1 MDQNDY
7 YGGNWTAFNFNSLR
21 EWAEKFKT
29 NERTESQN
37 GQTCSCYSNVTYTVH
52 SPSPADVSINS
63 TSENKE
69 PKTSI
74 GPTIAESNIEVDLR
88 QLSRKFALELSPKLL
103 FCRGS
108 LVDLLMSSRVGKY
121 LECKLLESVF
131 VDFGNGDIE
140 KVPTSKE
147 DVFSNKKL
155 SLVEKRKLMKFFTSA
170 MKDSETELGDTNS
183 MTFSQLLDQYGMTG
197 KYRSIFVNGV
207 AMLPIKEP
215 TNYSAQE
222 GLRLSKKYLSSL
234 GRFGNSPLLCPLY
247 GGGCELAQ
255 SFCRVSAVYGGI
267 CMLNQQ
273 ITALS
278 RDPQTE
284 NWVLKTEDGEI
295 VNSKNL
301 VMSLDYSQ
309 SLPTPLQPQTISTR
323 YVSRAIIITDKSL
336 YEDCSVTVTIIPPND
351 SVTYATR
358 VIQMSEGVGV
368 VPSGYYVLCFS
379 VNSDDG
385 KDPKADLFEAV
396 TSLVDTTDARNVT
409 AQNVDDLSNPTS
421 SSNKPQALFSL
432 FYTHTIRSS
441 SDAGQSDE
449 STPNL
454 IVTPDPDDLIDF
466 GSVVDNVRGKW
477 DGVFGGGDGEK
488 DEGKEFLEKLPDPEE
503 AWSGIGDVAEEE
515 G

>member
-1 MDQNDY
+1 
-7 YGGNWTAFNFNSLR
+7 
-21 EWAEKFKT
+21 
-29 NERTESQN
+29 
-37 GQTCSCYSNVTYTVH
+37 
-52 SPSPADVSINS
+52 
-63 TSENKE
+63 
-69 PKTSI
+69 
-74 GPTIAESNIEVDLR
+74 
-88 QLSRKFALELSPKLL
+88 
-103 FCRGS
+103 
-108 LVDLLMSSRVGKY
+108 MSSRVGKY

-147 DVFSNKKL
+147 DVFSNRKL

-170 MKDSETELGDTNS
+170 MKDSLSETEQDDTDS

-215 TNYSAQE
+215 THYSAQE
-222 GLRLSKKYLSSL
+222 GLRQSKKYLSSL

-273 ITALS
+273 ITSLS

-284 NWVLKTEDGEI
+284 NWVLKTEEGEI
-295 VNSKNL
+295 VKSKNL
-301 VMSLDYSQ
+301 VMSSDYSQ
-309 SLPTPLQPQTISTR
+309 FLPTPLRPQIISTR

-336 YEDCSVTVTIIPPND
+336 YEDCSVTVTIVPPND
-351 SVTYATR
+351 TKRYAIR

-368 VPSGYYVLCFS
+368 VPNGYYVLYFS
-379 VNSDDG
+379 VNSEDG
-385 KDPKADLFEAV
+385 KDPKTDLFEAV
-396 TSLVDTTDARNVT
+396 TSLVDITDPRSIT

-421 SSNKPQALFSL
+421 PSNKPQALFSL
-432 FYTHTIRSS
+432 FYTHTIRST

-449 STPNL
+449 SAPSL

-477 DGVFGGGDGEK
+477 DSVFGGGDGEK